1 MKSVLVTGGS
11 GFIGSNFLNYMVKTY
26 DDVQFYNL
34 DCINYCSSNENVY
47 VKEYPNYTF
56 IKGNI
61 QNAELIDFI
70 LYTHNI
76 DTVVH
81 FAAQS
86 HVDYSFDNS
95 VQYTMDNIL
104 GTHIL
109 LECCKNYKRVTRFI
123 HISTDEVYGES
134 DYTDDESAKKTE
146 KSVMCPTNP
155 YAATKAGAELIARSY
170 FYSYNFPVIIT
181 RGNNVYGPNQYID
194 KVIPKFITKL
204 LLYKKCTIHGNGS
217 NQRAY
222 IFVDDVVSAI
232 EKVLKYG
239 EIGEIYNIGSQDEL
253 SVLQLAEK
261 LIKKIYL
268 QPTNINFE
276 NYIEFIKDRPYND
289 KRYYVCDEKLKK
301 LGWTQKVDINSGLKK
316 TIEWYK
322 ENKNRFI

>member
-1 MKSVLVTGGS
+1 MKSVLVTGGC

-26 DDVQFYNL
+26 PETHFYNL
-34 DCINYCSSNENVY
+34 DSMNYCSNINNVY
-47 VKEYPNYTF
+47 VKDSPNYTF

-70 LYTHNI
+70 LYTHQI

-109 LECCKNYKRVTRFI
+109 LECCKNYKGVTRFI

-194 KVIPKFITKL
+194 KVIPKFTVSL
-204 LLYKKCTIHGNGS
+204 LNNNKCTIHGNGS

-222 IFVDDVVSAI
+222 IFVDDVVSAV
-232 EKVLKYG
+232 ECVLIDG

-253 SVLQLAEK
+253 SVLELAEK
-261 LIKKIYL
+261 LIDKIHGS
-268 QPTNINFE
+268 NFE
-276 NYIEFIKDRPYND
+276 ERVEFIKDRPYND

-301 LGWTQKVDINSGLKK
+301 LGWTQKVDINSGLNK
-316 TIEWYK
+316 TIDWYK
-322 ENKNRFI
+322 QNKDRFS